1 MGIFSMWNRSAGAED
16 LDQGV
21 LKAKTTTRA
30 VRLELRT
37 KPEYSKA
44 HVPRSIKLPLDQLES
59 IHYSKDTPL
68 FVYCRSGA
76 RSGRGVEYLKRAG
89 YEKAENIGGII
100 TYHGPMER

>member
-1 MGIFSMWNRSAGAED
+1 MFFQPVTE
-16 LDQGV
+16 
-21 LKAKTTTRA
+21 A
-30 VRLELRT
+30 VSFCNPHSHL
-37 KPEYSKA
+37 
-44 HVPRSIKLPLDQLES
+44 HSINLPLDQLES

>member
-21 LKAKTTTRA
+21 LKAQSTTGA
-30 VRLELRT
+30 VLLDVRT
-37 KPEYSKA
+37 EAEYSEG
-44 HVPRSIKLPLDQLES
+44 HVPGSINLPLDQLES